1 MLSLIYHINKMYA
14 MLASLRKKTGIKL
27 KYKVR
32 NSKNNKTKQ
41 QKTKEH
47 MKCSY
52 MYMYTCMIF
61 ATVLSPTVKIF
72 HRHLGSNL

>member
-1 MLSLIYHINKMYA
+1 MYA

-52 MYMYTCMIF
+52 MYMYTRMIF
-61 ATVLSPTVKIF
+61 AAVLSPTVKIF